1 MMVLYARH
9 VLQLPSTGNE
19 EIQVAQEAAIL
30 CLRAML
36 ESPTLGPLMV
46 DKSGHAL
53 VLGDGNPRAPLGVHI
68 LSLLVSAARVHA
80 RHAVSQ
86 AQASETECE
95 WPRVVV
101 RHCMDSVLR
110 VLCLLRRFKVRIELA
125 WPQLVHDL
133 LDTVQTMSFV
143 TTAAGAAAG
152 RAVAPSLGAIVW
164 ILNYIVQHGADFL
177 PSSLVYD
184 KVFLALTTS
193 RAQDVEAI
201 PGLSRACG
209 SAVRS
214 VPGLAP
220 DLVFNLLQIVDH
232 YRDHMA
238 ARKTKSEDQ
247 GLAVIQAHFG
257 TLVLSLDT
265 QLSTFARWTPESGSS
280 FLSSV
285 VAIVVQHKM
294 AR

>member
-9 VLQLPSTGNE
+9 ILQLPSTGDE
-19 EIQVAQEAAIL
+19 EIQAAQEAAIL

-68 LSLLVSAARVHA
+68 LSLLVSAASVHA
-80 RHAVSQ
+80 KAAVSQ
-86 AQASETECE
+86 AQDSETECE
-95 WPRVVV
+95 WPHVVV
-101 RHCMDSVLR
+101 RHCMESVLR
-110 VLCLLRRFKVRIELA
+110 VLCLLQRFKVRVELA
-125 WPQLVHDL
+125 WPQLVDNL
-133 LDTVQTMSFV
+133 LDTVETMSFV
-143 TTAAGAAAG
+143 TTTPSAA
-152 RAVAPSLGAIVW
+152 RTVAPSLGAIVW
-164 ILNYIVQHGADFL
+164 ILNFIVQHGADFL